1 MQFLITER
9 QKREINKYL
18 ALFFSLDEEAESLF
32 SHICEERNK
41 EINLLR
47 QNTTPC
53 EENKLSESIF
63 VQILRLIHPENLAD
77 MLLAESPI
85 VRKIILNSI
94 PRGLSEV
101 IQFYLPPEVISNIN
115 AIPFFDNIDCAH
127 SILAGFA
134 KPIVQNLTKCLNIA
148 SRSNNNIL
156 TKLITMSYDEV
167 LSVLKSAGELALTTS
182 NRREDFVPGR
192 NEMVFAGYTLL
203 AALIAEQAD
212 GLKEIILDKFPQEVQ
227 KILNSLLSE
236 KKEEIK
242 WIKQKSEE
250 ILKMALEMS

>member
-1 MQFLITER
+1 MPFMITQR
-9 QKREINKYL
+9 QKWEINEYL
-18 ALFFSLDEEAESLF
+18 ALFCSLDEEPESLL
-32 SHICEERNK
+32 SLICEERNE

-47 QNTTPC
+47 QNITPW

-63 VQILRLIHPENLAD
+63 VQVFRLIHPENLAD

-94 PRGLSEV
+94 PRELSEV
-101 IQFYLPPEVISNIN
+101 IQFYFPPEVISNIN
-115 AIPFFDNIDCAH
+115 AMPVFDNIACAE

-134 KPIVQNLTKCLNIA
+134 KPIFQNLTKCLSIA

-156 TKLITMSYDEV
+156 TKLITMSYDDV
-167 LSVLKSAGELALTTS
+167 LSVLKSAGEFALTAS
-182 NRREDFVPGR
+182 RRYEDLVPGR
-192 NEMVFAGYTLL
+192 NELVFAGYTLL
-203 AALIAEQAD
+203 AAFIAEQAD
-212 GLKEIILDKFPQEVQ
+212 ELKEIILDKFSQDVQ

-250 ILKMALEMS
+250 ILKMALKMS